1 MPVSN
6 AEIIQDNVLNKN
18 DKLKRSSVENLIE
31 MLENEDKDNDDEDTI
46 NDLEDKLIAPSDIKQ
61 EAIIHTDLENID
73 DEEELDDNVL
83 LDDDD
88 SDYEGNDDS
97 KNDGESNSPRKLKVN
112 RNSMKKKTPDI
123 LIPQMVRKHLFLS
136 DFLK

>member
-18 DKLKRSSVENLIE
+18 DKLKRTSVENLIE

-112 RNSMKKKTPDI
+112 RNSLKKKTPDI

-136 DFLK
+136 DF